1 MSRVSVII
9 PCYNGA
15 EFLPQ
20 ALDSVR
26 RQTRPADELIV
37 VDDQSTDDSVSI
49 ARRFA
54 ARVVQTGRNLGG
66 AGARAV
72 GIGAATGDI
81 LAFLDA
87 DDYWEPDHIEQ
98 VVGLLDR
105 YPEAAVAFSRE
116 RRVGEW
122 QGEHPKVLP
131 ENRPVDAFWA
141 LLRQNLIPQMG
152 VAVRREALAE
162 VGGYDPSLRYS
173 EDYDLWLRL
182 ARRHPF
188 VCTHAVTCNHR
199 GHGGQLSRKGA
210 VLARSATEVR
220 HRAWVAARETESLA
234 FVTRVEREL
243 QRRWEHQLRTA
254 WWGLDWDRFQTVL
267 GLQEIVPGSAAI
279 HTLWTRRARR
289 WWPWYLRA
297 SRIWERLPAGVK
309 EILRW
314 PLRAVLGAP

>member
-9 PCYNGA
+9 PVYNGA
-15 EFLPQ
+15 EFLPH

-49 ARRFA
+49 ARRFG

-66 AGARAV
+66 AGARRE
-72 GIGAATGDI
+72 GIDAATGDI

-87 DDYWEPDHIEQ
+87 DDYWEPEHIEGL
-98 VVGLLDR
+98 VGLLDR
-105 YPEAAVAFSRE
+105 YPEAAVAFCRE
-116 RRVGEW
+116 RRVGAW

-131 ENRPVDAFWA
+131 ENQPVDAFWA
-141 LLRQNLIPQMG
+141 LLRQNMIPQMG
-152 VAVRREALAE
+152 VAIRREALAD
-162 VGGYDPSLRYS
+162 VGGYDPTLRYS

-188 VCTHAVTCNHR
+188 VCTHALTCNHR
-199 GHGGQLSRKGA
+199 GHGGQLSRKS
-210 VLARSATEVR
+210 VQLAQSATQVR
-220 HRAWVAARETESLA
+220 YRVWLAARDTESLA
-234 FVTRVEREL
+234 FVARVEREL
-243 QRRWEHQLRTA
+243 RGAWERQLRTA
-254 WWGLDWDRFQTVL
+254 WWGRDWDRFQAIL
-267 GLQEIVPGSAAI
+267 ALQDVVPGSAAM
-279 HTLWTRRARR
+279 HALWTRRARR

-297 SRIWERLPAGVK
+297 GRIWERLPTRVR

-314 PLRAVLGAP
+314 PLRAVFGAP